1 MTIEDDRRRLVTQLR
16 AEGIVDARVL
26 AAMESV
32 RRDAFV
38 PADIRRHAY
47 ENVALPIG
55 AGQTI
60 SQPTI
65 VALMAE
71 AARLRPTDRVLEIG
85 TGSGYGAAVL
95 ASLAGRVVSV
105 ERLDALADGARERLS
120 AEGFGSVRV
129 VVGDGTLGW
138 PAGAPYDAIVV
149 TAGGPDIPDPL
160 IDQLAPGGR
169 LIIPVG
175 PKPSRL
181 DLVRLTR
188 AADGSLARDSLG
200 PVAFV
205 PLVGAHG
212 WAETPPEA

>member
-1 MTIEDDRRRLVTQLR
+1 MSLEDDRERLVRALR
-16 AEGIVDARVL
+16 AEGIRDARVL
-26 AAMESV
+26 SAVARI

-38 PADIRRHAY
+38 PAVGQARAY
-47 ENVALPIG
+47 ENVALPIA

-60 SQPTI
+60 SQPFI

-71 AARLRPTDRVLEIG
+71 AARLDPADRVLEIG

-95 ASLAGRVVSV
+95 ASLAGSVVSV

-212 WAETPPEA
+212 WPEAPN